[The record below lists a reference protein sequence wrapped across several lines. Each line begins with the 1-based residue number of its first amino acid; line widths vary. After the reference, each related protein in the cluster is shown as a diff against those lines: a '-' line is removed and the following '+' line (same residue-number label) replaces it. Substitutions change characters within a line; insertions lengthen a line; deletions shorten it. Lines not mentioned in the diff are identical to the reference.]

1 MTHSSADFARRALS
15 WPRPRS
21 CDSTRMPPSKMSAPG
36 WEETYV
42 AAAPTRACC
51 SPWPTPQRKEARKM
65 AKVDLLPEE
74 KRSLIGKRISRI
86 DAPIKPTGAAKYSF
100 DINRPGMLWA
110 KPVTSPY
117 AKAEVTNI
125 DTSAAEA
132 LPGVKA
138 VWKNDETKVLYAG
151 QIVAAVA
158 AENEEIAIEA
168 ARLVKVQYDQEEHQ
182 VVDSDPE
189 LSKDKPRASKTG
201 DVEAAFADGASI
213 TMSGFYGI
221 PVITHCCLESH
232 GQVTEVKDGELYVW
246 PSTQNVSR
254 YSDRLGDAV
263 GIAQNKIRVE
273 CQHMGGGFGSK
284 FNFDPWGS
292 IGAILSKQ
300 SGRPVKLMLDRDLDL
315 MIAGNR
321 PSAYANVKVGAETD
335 GTLTAVDAEIWGTG
349 GNGGYGAPSVP
360 YVLTKIPNTNIVGKG
375 IRTNRGGQRA
385 WRAANHSQCCF
396 RTMSALEDT
405 AEALKMD
412 ALEFFLKNL
421 QFVEIADI
429 KPPDR
434 AAQVYAEELKIAA
447 DLIGYKQKAH
457 LRGQNG
463 SGPIKRGLGMS
474 IHTWGGM
481 GHPSECDVTINP
493 DGSVEAKMGSQD
505 LGVGTRT
512 SIAIVVAETLGL
524 PLQAVK
530 VEIGNNAYPPS
541 GASGGSTTIG
551 GISVSSRKAA
561 AAALDALFEAVA
573 PRLKTDANSLE
584 ARDGSIR
591 QTDKPDNKISWKN
604 ACAALGPNLITK
616 RGTAVPGESQ
626 KAHLISQ
633 GVGGVQMADV
643 SVDTETGIV
652 TVNEMVAVQDCGL
665 VINLK
670 NAESQVFGAL
680 IMGITYALFEEAI
693 YDTKTG
699 RMIHPD
705 MEFYRLAGL
714 QDVGQLKVHMMSGKG
729 YDERGVIGLGEPPVI
744 SPGAA
749 IANAV
754 ANAVG
759 VRVPYLPLSPDV
771 VIAALQQKEK
781 GNA

>member
-1 MTHSSADFARRALS
+1 
-15 WPRPRS
+15 
-21 CDSTRMPPSKMSAPG
+21 
-36 WEETYV
+36 
-42 AAAPTRACC
+42 
-51 SPWPTPQRKEARKM
+51 M
-65 AKVDLLPEE
+65 AKVDWPPEE

-86 DAPIKPTGAAKYSF
+86 DAPLKTTGAAKYSF

-158 AENEEIAIEA
+158 AETEEIAIEA
-168 ARLVKVQYDQEEHQ
+168 ARLVKVQYDQQEHQ
-182 VVDSDPE
+182 VVDSDLE
-189 LSKDKPRASKTG
+189 LAKDKTNIKKTG
-201 DVEAAFADGASI
+201 DVESALADADSI
-213 TMSGFYGI
+213 TVKGTYGI

-300 SGRPVKLMLDRDLDL
+300 SGRPVKLMLDRDLEL

-321 PSAYANVKVGAETD
+321 PSAYANIKVAAKKD

-349 GNGGYGAPSVP
+349 GNGGYNPPPVP
-360 YVLTKIPNTNIVGKG
+360 YVFTKIPNTNIVGKG

-385 WRAANHSQCCF
+385 WRAPNHPQGCF
-396 RTMSALEDT
+396 LTMSALEDT
-405 AEALKMD
+405 AAALKMD

-481 GHPSECDVTINP
+481 GHASECDVTINP
-493 DGSVEAKMGSQD
+493 DGSVEARLGSQD

-512 SIAIVVAETLGL
+512 SISIVVAETLGL

-530 VEIGNNAYPPS
+530 VELGKSTYPSS
-541 GASGGSTTIG
+541 GGSGGSTTIG
-551 GISVSSRKAA
+551 GVSVSSRKATTE
-561 AAALDALFEAVA
+561 ALNTLLQAVA
-573 PRLKTDANSLE
+573 PRLKTEPAALE
-584 ARDGSIR
+584 ARDGFIR
-591 QTDKPDNKISWKN
+591 EIDKPDNKVSWKS
-604 ACAALGPNLITK
+604 ACAMLGPNPITK
-616 RGTAVPGESQ
+616 RGSSTPGESQ
-626 KAHLISQ
+626 KAHLMDK
-633 GVGGVQMADV
+633 GVCGAQMADV
-643 SVDTETGIV
+643 SVDVETGIV
-652 TVNEMVAVQDCGL
+652 TINEMVAVQDCGL
-665 VINLK
+665 IIDLK
-670 NAESQVFGAL
+670 TAESQVYGAL
-680 IMGITYALFEEAI
+680 IMGITSALFEEAV
-693 YDTKTG
+693 YDAKTG
-699 RMIHPD
+699 RMLNPD
-705 MEFYRLAGL
+705 MEFYRLAGIK
-714 QDVGQLKVHMMSGKG
+714 DVGTLKVHMMTGKG

-744 SPGAA
+744 SPAAA

-754 ANAVG
+754 ANACG
-759 VRVPYLPLSPDV
+759 VRVPFLPLTPDKV
-771 VIAALQQKEK
+771 LAALNKE
-781 GNA
+781 GGIA